1 LPRVGSDPRATSSWD
16 GSRWPRAAKRRSIPN
31 NNNHVREDTMTYL
44 GSNTSCFCSACN
56 SSTAPSRRQFLCTT
70 AAGAVVSS
78 AVSAVGGAITG
89 TARAQPAAA
98 GRPIVI
104 KGGCVLTLDRAVGD
118 FERADVL
125 VERGKISAV
134 APSIDAPDA
143 EVIDA
148 AHMIVMPGLVD
159 THRHMW
165 QGILRN
171 VLPDGSL
178 DDYIA
183 VVQKVFGAKYA
194 PDDVY
199 AGDYFSALGA
209 IDSGVTC
216 ILDWS
221 HIHNTPEHTD
231 AAVKALGDSGV
242 RAVFG
247 YGNAQTADGR
257 WWEAKGAKYPDDI
270 ARLRKQYFSS
280 DDQLV
285 TLAMAAPSGSPEQ
298 ILPTFKAAR
307 DAGARITIHVGV
319 GERGRVGLLEKLN
332 AEGALKS
339 DTTYIHCC
347 TLNDT
352 EWKLIRD
359 TGGTVSI
366 ASYVETL
373 MGHGN
378 PPIQKAIDTGIRPS
392 LSVDVETSVP
402 NDFFA
407 QMRTVF
413 SLQKNEVWARRLAG
427 DKNPPK
433 FLTGR
438 EVLEFATIEGARANG
453 LERKTGTLTPGK
465 DADIILLRTDR
476 LNVMPMNNAV
486 GAVVTSM
493 GPQNVDTV
501 LIAGKVM
508 KRNGQLVG
516 LDLSRLDRMASEARD
531 RLYANAGVKNARI

>member
-1 LPRVGSDPRATSSWD
+1 MTDLRSAGRA
-16 GSRWPRAAKRRSIPN
+16 GG
-31 NNNHVREDTMTYL
+31 Y
-44 GSNTSCFCSACN
+44 SCSCGACMP
-56 SSTAPSRRQFLCTT
+56 SPAMSRRRFLCTS
-70 AAGAVVSS
+70 AAGAVVAS
-78 AVSAVGGAITG
+78 AAMGALAG
-89 TARAQPAAA
+89 AARAQPAGGTAP
-98 GRPIVI
+98 GRPILI

-118 FERADVL
+118 FEQADVL
-125 VERGKISAV
+125 IEGGKISAV
-134 APSIDAPDA
+134 RPNIDAPNA

-148 AHMIVMPGLVD
+148 GRMIVMPGMID

-178 DDYIA
+178 EDYRNLI
-183 VVQKVFGAKYA
+183 QRKFGAAYT

-199 AGDYFSALGA
+199 AGNLFSALGA

-221 HIHNTPEHTD
+221 HIHNTPAHSD
-231 AAVKALGDSGV
+231 AAIKALADSGV
-242 RAVFG
+242 RAVFA
-247 YGNAQTADGR
+247 YGNGQNETGR
-257 WWEAKGAKYPDDI
+257 FWEMAGAKYPDDI
-270 ARLRKQYFSS
+270 VRLRKQYFSS
-280 DDQLV
+280 EDQLL
-285 TLAMAAPSGSPEQ
+285 TLYLAGPSAAPEL
-298 ILPTFKAAR
+298 ILKAFNAAR
-307 DAGARITIHVGV
+307 DVGARITIHVGV
-319 GERGRVGLLEKLN
+319 GEFGRNALLEKLN
-332 AEGALKS
+332 AANALKA

-359 TGGTVSI
+359 TGGTISI
-366 ASYVETL
+366 AGYVETL

-427 DKNPPK
+427 DKDPPK
-433 FLTGR
+433 FLTVR
-438 EVLEFATIEGARANG
+438 EVLEFATVEGARANG
-453 LERKTGTLTPGK
+453 LARKVGTLAPGK
-465 DADIILLRTDR
+465 DADLILLRTDR

-516 LDLSRLDRMASEARD
+516 VDLAKLERLGNEARD
-531 RLYANAGVKNARI
+531 RLYANAKVKNTRI

>member
-1 LPRVGSDPRATSSWD
+1 MTHLRGFAGDSSC
-16 GSRWPRAAKRRSIPN
+16 A
-31 NNNHVREDTMTYL
+31 
-44 GSNTSCFCSACN
+44 CSACN
-56 SSTAPSRRQFLCTT
+56 PSPALSRRQFLCTT
-70 AAGAVVSS
+70 AATAVAASAVV
-78 AVSAVGGAITG
+78 GG
-89 TARAQPAAA
+89 TARAQQPGGATAP
-98 GRPIVI
+98 GRAILI
-104 KGGCVLTLDRAVGD
+104 KGGCVLTLDRAAGD
-118 FERADVL
+118 FEQADVL
-125 VERGKISAV
+125 IEGGKISAV
-134 APSIDAPDA
+134 RPNIAAPNA
-143 EVIDA
+143 EVVDA
-148 AHMIVMPGLVD
+148 ARMIVMPGLVD

-165 QGILRN
+165 QGVLRN

-178 DDYIA
+178 DDYFA
-183 VVQKVFGAKYA
+183 VVQKTFGAKYT

-199 AGDYFSALGA
+199 AGDYLSALGA

-231 AAVKALGDSGV
+231 AAIKALGDSGV
-242 RAVFG
+242 RAVFA

-257 WWEAKGAKYPDDI
+257 WWEAKGSKFPGDI

-285 TLAMAAPSGSPEQ
+285 TLYLAAPSGAPEA

-307 DAGARITIHVGV
+307 DVGARITIHVGV
-319 GERGRVGLLEKLN
+319 GERGRAGLLEKLN
-332 AEGALKS
+332 AANALKS

-359 TGGTVSI
+359 TGGTISI
-366 ASYVETL
+366 AGYVETL
-373 MGHGN
+373 MGHGH

-413 SLQKNEVWARRLAG
+413 SLQKNDVWARRLAG
-427 DKNPPK
+427 DKDAPK
-433 FLTGR
+433 FLTVR

-453 LERKTGTLTPGK
+453 LERKIGTLTPGK
-465 DADIILLRTDR
+465 DADIVLLRTDR

-493 GPQNVDTV
+493 GPQNVDAV

-516 LDLSRLDRMASEARD
+516 VDFDRLTKLGNEARD

>member
-1 LPRVGSDPRATSSWD
+1 
-16 GSRWPRAAKRRSIPN
+16 
-31 NNNHVREDTMTYL
+31 MTR
-44 GSNTSCFCSACN
+44 CFCSVCN
-56 SSTAPSRRQFLCTT
+56 SSPALSRREFLCTSAAT
-70 AAGAVVSS
+70 AVAATSIAGAVV
-78 AVSAVGGAITG
+78 G
-89 TARAQPAAA
+89 TANAQPAAA
-98 GRPIVI
+98 GRAILI
-104 KGGCVLTLDRAVGD
+104 KGGCVLSLDRVVGD
-118 FERADVL
+118 FEQADVL
-125 VERGKISAV
+125 IENGKISAV
-134 APSIDAPDA
+134 RPNISAPNA

-148 AHMIVMPGLVD
+148 ARMIVMPGMVD

-178 DDYIA
+178 EDYRN
-183 VVQKVFGAKYA
+183 VVQRTFGAKYT

-221 HIHNTPEHTD
+221 HIHNTPEHSD
-231 AAVKALGDSGV
+231 AAVKALADSGV
-242 RAVFG
+242 RAIFA
-247 YGNAQTADGR
+247 YGNPQNETGR
-257 WWEAKGAKYPDDI
+257 FWEMKGHKFPEDI

-280 DDQLV
+280 EDQLL
-285 TLAMAAPSGSPEQ
+285 TLYMAAPSNTLELALQ
-298 ILPTFKAAR
+298 TFKAAR
-307 DAGARITIHVGV
+307 DVGARITIHVGV
-319 GERGRVGLLEKLN
+319 GEFGRNALLEKIN
-332 AEGALKS
+332 AQQALRS

-373 MGHGN
+373 MGHGH

-402 NDFFA
+402 NDFFQ

-413 SLQKNEVWARRLAG
+413 SLQKNDVWARKLAG
-427 DKNPPK
+427 DKEPPK
-433 FLTGR
+433 FLTVR

-453 LERKTGTLTPGK
+453 LDHKIGTLSPGK
-465 DADIILLRTDR
+465 EADIILLRTDR

-501 LIAGKVM
+501 LIAGNIM
-508 KRNGQLVG
+508 KRDGQMVG
-516 LDLSRLDRMASEARD
+516 LDMARLQRLGDEARD
-531 RLYANAGVKNARI
+531 RLYAAAKVKNSRI

>member
-1 LPRVGSDPRATSSWD
+1 
-16 GSRWPRAAKRRSIPN
+16 
-31 NNNHVREDTMTYL
+31 
-44 GSNTSCFCSACN
+44 
-56 SSTAPSRRQFLCTT
+56 
-70 AAGAVVSS
+70 
-78 AVSAVGGAITG
+78 
-89 TARAQPAAA
+89 
-98 GRPIVI
+98 
-104 KGGCVLTLDRAVGD
+104 
-118 FERADVL
+118 
-125 VERGKISAV
+125 
-134 APSIDAPDA
+134 
-143 EVIDA
+143 
-148 AHMIVMPGLVD
+148 
-159 THRHMW
+159 
-165 QGILRN
+165 
-171 VLPDGSL
+171 
-178 DDYIA
+178 
-183 VVQKVFGAKYA
+183 
-194 PDDVY
+194 
-199 AGDYFSALGA
+199 
-209 IDSGVTC
+209 VTC
-216 ILDWS
+216 VLDWS

-231 AAVKALGDSGV
+231 AAIKALGDSGV
-242 RAVFG
+242 RAVFA

-257 WWEAKGAKYPDDI
+257 WWEAKGSKFPDDI

-285 TLAMAAPSGSPEQ
+285 TLFLAAPSGAPEA

-307 DAGARITIHVGV
+307 DVGARITIHVGV
-319 GERGRVGLLEKLN
+319 GERGRAGLLEKLN
-332 AEGALKS
+332 AAGALKS

-359 TGGTVSI
+359 TGGTISI
-366 ASYVETL
+366 AGYVETL

-378 PPIQKAIDTGIRPS
+378 PPTQKAIDTGIRPS

-407 QMRTVF
+407 QMRTIF

-433 FLTGR
+433 FLTVR
-438 EVLEFATIEGARANG
+438 EVLEFATVEGARANG
-453 LERKTGTLTPGK
+453 LERKIGTLTPGK
-465 DADIILLRTDR
+465 DADVVLLRTDR

-516 LDLSRLDRMASEARD
+516 VDFDRLTKLGNEARD

>member
-1 LPRVGSDPRATSSWD
+1 
-16 GSRWPRAAKRRSIPN
+16 
-31 NNNHVREDTMTYL
+31 M
-44 GSNTSCFCSACN
+44 TSCFCGAC
-56 SSTAPSRRQFLCTT
+56 SPSPALSRRQFLCTT
-70 AAGAVVSS
+70 AATAVAASTV
-78 AVSAVGGAITG
+78 AATVGGTATAQQPGGATAPGRAIL
-89 TARAQPAAA
+89 
-98 GRPIVI
+98 I
-104 KGGCVLTLDRAVGD
+104 KGGCVLSLDRAVGD
-118 FERADVL
+118 FEQADVL
-125 VERGKISAV
+125 VEGGKISAV
-134 APSIDAPDA
+134 RPNISAPNA

-148 AHMIVMPGLVD
+148 AHMIVAPGFVD

-165 QGILRN
+165 EGILRN

-183 VVQKVFGAKYA
+183 VVQKTFGAIYT

-199 AGDYFSALGA
+199 AGNYVSALGA
-209 IDSGVTC
+209 IDCGVTC

-242 RAVFG
+242 RAVFA

-257 WWEAKGAKYPDDI
+257 WWEAKGSKFPGDI

-285 TLAMAAPSGSPEQ
+285 TLFIAAPSGSPEQ
-298 ILPTFKAAR
+298 ILPSFKAAR
-307 DAGARITIHVGV
+307 DVGARITIHVGV

-332 AEGALKS
+332 AEQALKS

-373 MGHGN
+373 MGHGL

-402 NDFFA
+402 NDFFQ
-407 QMRTVF
+407 QMRTAL
-413 SLQKNEVWARRLAG
+413 SLQKNGVWERRLAG

-433 FLTGR
+433 FLTVR

-453 LERKTGTLTPGK
+453 DL
-465 DADIILLRTDR
+465 ILLRTDR

-493 GPQNVDTV
+493 NSGNVDTV
-501 LIAGKVM
+501 LVAGKVM

-516 LDLSRLDRMASEARD
+516 VDFDRVARLGNAARD
-531 RLYANAGVKNARI
+531 RIYANANVKNTRI

>member
-1 LPRVGSDPRATSSWD
+1 MT
-16 GSRWPRAAKRRSIPN
+16 
-31 NNNHVREDTMTYL
+31 HVR
-44 GSNTSCFCSACN
+44 GSAASSSCFCSACN
-56 SSTAPSRRQFLCTT
+56 SSPALSRRQFLCTT
-70 AAGAVVSS
+70 AATAVAASTVIGAS
-78 AVSAVGGAITG
+78 GGPV
-89 TARAQPAAA
+89 RAQQPSAATA
-98 GRPIVI
+98 SGRAILI
-104 KGGCVLTLDRAVGD
+104 KGGCVLTLDRTVGD

-125 VERGKISAV
+125 VEGGKISAV
-134 APSIDAPDA
+134 RPEISAPNA
-143 EVIDA
+143 EVVDA
-148 AHMIVMPGLVD
+148 SRMIVAPGFVD

-178 DDYIA
+178 EDYRN
-183 VVQKVFGAKYA
+183 VVRRTFGPKYA

-199 AGDYFSALGA
+199 AGDLFSAIGA
-209 IDSGVTC
+209 VDSGVTC

-221 HIHNTPEHTD
+221 HIHNTPDHTD
-231 AAVKALGDSGV
+231 AAIKGLAESGV
-242 RAVFG
+242 RAVFA
-247 YGNAQTADGR
+247 YGNPQNETGR
-257 WWEAKGAKYPDDI
+257 YWEMKGHKYPEDI

-280 DDQLV
+280 ADQLM
-285 TLAMAAPSGSPEQ
+285 TLSMAAPSAAPEL
-298 ILPTFKAAR
+298 ILQSFKAAR
-307 DAGARITIHVGV
+307 DVGARITIHVGV
-319 GERGRVGLLEKLN
+319 GQFGRNALLEKLH
-332 AEGALKS
+332 AEKALHS

-359 TGGTVSI
+359 TGGTISI
-366 ASYVETL
+366 AGYVETL
-373 MGHGN
+373 MGHGH

-402 NDFFA
+402 NDFFQ

-413 SLQKNEVWARRLAG
+413 SLQKNDVWARKLAG
-427 DKNPPK
+427 DKEPPK
-433 FLTGR
+433 FLTVR

-453 LERKTGTLTPGK
+453 LDQKIGTLSPGK
-465 DADIILLRTDR
+465 EADIILLRTDR

-501 LIAGKVM
+501 LIGGKVM

-516 LDLSRLDRMASEARD
+516 VDFARLARLGEEARE
-531 RLYANAGVKNARI
+531 RLFSNAGVPRSRV

>member
-1 LPRVGSDPRATSSWD
+1 MTGLPNSHFAGF
-16 GSRWPRAAKRRSIPN
+16 G
-31 NNNHVREDTMTYL
+31 
-44 GSNTSCFCSACN
+44 ACGCPGCGP
-56 SSTAPSRRQFLCTT
+56 ALSRRQFLCTT
-70 AAGAVVSS
+70 AAGAVAAPALAASV
-78 AVSAVGGAITG
+78 TG
-89 TARAQPAAA
+89 TALAQQAPAAA
-98 GRPIVI
+98 SGRPILI
-104 KGGCVLTLDRAVGD
+104 KGGCVLSLDRAVGD
-118 FERADVL
+118 HEQADVL
-125 VERGKISAV
+125 IEGSKISAV
-134 APSIDAPDA
+134 RPNISAANA

-148 AHMIVMPGLVD
+148 ANMIVMPGFVD

-178 DDYIA
+178 EDYRNL
-183 VVQKVFGAKYA
+183 VQRKFGANYT

-199 AGDYFSALGA
+199 AGDLFSALGA
-209 IDSGVTC
+209 IDTGVTC
-216 ILDWS
+216 VLDWS
-221 HIHNTPEHTD
+221 HIHNTPDHTD
-231 AAVKALGDSGV
+231 AAVKALRESGV
-242 RAVFG
+242 RAVFA
-247 YGNAQTADGR
+247 YGNPQNETGR
-257 WWEAKGAKYPDDI
+257 FWEMQGHKFPDDI

-280 DDQLV
+280 DDQLT
-285 TLAMAAPSGSPEQ
+285 TLYMAAPSGAPEL
-298 ILPTFKAAR
+298 ILKSFKAAR
-307 DAGARITIHVGV
+307 DVEARISIHVGV
-319 GERGRVGLLEKLN
+319 GEFGRNALLEKLN
-332 AEGALKS
+332 AEKALKS

-366 ASYVETL
+366 AGYVETL

-378 PPIQKAIDTGIRPS
+378 PPTQKAIDTGIRPS

-402 NDFFA
+402 NDFFQ

-433 FLTGR
+433 FLTVR
-438 EVLEFATIEGARANG
+438 EVLEFATVEGARANG
-453 LERKTGTLTPGK
+453 LDRKIGTLTPGK
-465 DADIILLRTDR
+465 DADIILLRTDQ

-508 KRNGQLVG
+508 KRAGQLLGV
-516 LDLSRLDRMASEARD
+516 DFARLTRLGNEAHE
-531 RLYANAGVKNARI
+531 RLYRNAKVPRARV

>member
-1 LPRVGSDPRATSSWD
+1 MTHPRVTSWGD
-16 GSRWPRAAKRRSIPN
+16 RI
-31 NNNHVREDTMTYL
+31 
-44 GSNTSCFCSACN
+44 SCFCSACRPK
-56 SSTAPSRRQFLCTT
+56 SAISRRELLCTS
-70 AAGAVVSS
+70 AAGAIAASTAIIGTTHAQQPTPG
-78 AVSAVGGAITG
+78 AV
-89 TARAQPAAA
+89 P
-98 GRPIVI
+98 GRSLLI
-104 KGGCVLTLDRAVGD
+104 KNGCVLSLDSTIGD

-125 VERGKISAV
+125 VEGGKISAIAANIE
-134 APSIDAPDA
+134 APSA
-143 EVIDA
+143 EVIEA
-148 AHMIVMPGLVD
+148 ARMIVMPGFVD

-183 VVQKVFGAKYA
+183 TVQKVFGANYT

-221 HIHNTPEHTD
+221 HIHNTPEHSD
-231 AAVKALGDSGV
+231 AAVKALRDSGV
-242 RAVFG
+242 RAVFA
-247 YGNAQTADGR
+247 YGNAQTPDGR
-257 WWEAKGAKYPDDI
+257 WWEAKGSKFPEDI

-285 TLAMAAPSGSPEQ
+285 TLYLAAPSGSPEQ

-307 DAGARITIHVGV
+307 DVGARITIHVGV

-332 AEGALKS
+332 AAGAMKP

-407 QMRTVF
+407 QMRTIF

-433 FLTGR
+433 FLTVR
-438 EVLEFATIEGARANG
+438 EVLEFATVEGARANG
-453 LERKTGTLTPGK
+453 LERKIGTLTPGK

-493 GPQNVDTV
+493 GPHNVDTV

-508 KRNGQLVG
+508 KRGGQLVG
-516 LDLSRLDRMASEARD
+516 VDFERLNRLGNEARD
-531 RLYANAGVKNARI
+531 RLYANAKVKNARI

>member
-1 LPRVGSDPRATSSWD
+1 MTHQRATGWGNFSSCICPTC
-16 GSRWPRAAKRRSIPN
+16 R
-31 NNNHVREDTMTYL
+31 T
-44 GSNTSCFCSACN
+44 TSV
-56 SSTAPSRRQFLCTT
+56 PSRREFLGTS
-70 AAGAVVSS
+70 AAGAIAAST
-78 AVSAVGGAITG
+78 AMIG
-89 TARAQPAAA
+89 TTRAQQPAPGALS
-98 GRPIVI
+98 GRPLLI
-104 KGGCVLTLDRAVGD
+104 KDGCVLTLDRVIGN
-118 FERADVL
+118 FEQADVL
-125 VERGKISAV
+125 IERGKISAV
-134 APSIDAPDA
+134 RPNIAVADA

-148 AHMIVMPGLVD
+148 TRMIVVPGFVD

-183 VVQKVFGAKYA
+183 TVQKIFGANYT

-199 AGDYFSALGA
+199 TGDYFSALGA

-221 HIHNTPEHTD
+221 HIHNTPAHTD
-231 AAVKALGDSGV
+231 AAIKALMDSGA
-242 RAVFG
+242 RAVFA

-257 WWEAKGAKYPDDI
+257 WWEAKGSKYPDDI

-285 TLAMAAPSGSPEQ
+285 TLYMAAPSGAPEQ

-319 GERGRVGLLEKLN
+319 GERGRAALLEKLN
-332 AEGALKS
+332 AANALSS

-347 TLNDT
+347 ALNDT

-366 ASYVETL
+366 AGYVETL
-373 MGHGN
+373 MGHGS
-378 PPIQKAIDTGIRPS
+378 PPIQKAIDMGIRPS

-407 QMRTVF
+407 QMRTVL
-413 SLQKNEVWARRLAG
+413 SLQKKDVWDRRLAG

-433 FLTGR
+433 FLTAR

-453 LERKTGTLTPGK
+453 LERKIGTLTPGK
-465 DADIILLRTDR
+465 LADIILLRTDR

-501 LIAGKVM
+501 LIGGKVM
-508 KRNGQLVG
+508 KRNGQLLGV
-516 LDLSRLDRMASEARD
+516 DFDRLARLGNDARD
-531 RLYANAGVKNARI
+531 RLYATAKVKNTRI

>member
-1 LPRVGSDPRATSSWD
+1 MTHAFNSGCACCLPTNA
-16 GSRWPRAAKRRSIPN
+16 
-31 NNNHVREDTMTYL
+31 L
-44 GSNTSCFCSACN
+44 
-56 SSTAPSRRQFLCTT
+56 SRRQFLCTA
-70 AAGAVVSS
+70 AAGVAAAPLVAAV
-78 AVSAVGGAITG
+78 AGGE
-89 TARAQPAAA
+89 AQAATKPTQA
-98 GRPIVI
+98 GRPILI
-104 KGGCVLTLDRAVGD
+104 KGGCVLSLDRAVGD
-118 FERADVL
+118 FEQADVL
-125 VERGKISAV
+125 IEGTKITAV
-134 APSIDAPDA
+134 QPNINAPNAQ
-143 EVIDA
+143 VIDA
-148 AHMIVMPGLVD
+148 KNRIVMPGFVD

-165 QGILRN
+165 QGFLRN

-178 DDYIA
+178 EDYRN
-183 VVQKVFGAKYA
+183 VVQRTFGAKMI

-199 AGDYFSALGA
+199 AADLLSALGA

-216 ILDWS
+216 VLDWS
-221 HIHNTPEHTD
+221 HIGNSPEHTD
-231 AAVKALGDSGV
+231 ACIKGLQESGV
-242 RAVFG
+242 RAVFA
-247 YGNAQTADGR
+247 YGAGQNETGR
-257 WWEAKGAKYPDDI
+257 VMEIATAKYPGDI

-280 DDQLV
+280 DNQLV
-285 TLAMAAPSGSPEQ
+285 TLYLAALGGAPEATLSQ
-298 ILPTFKAAR
+298 FKTAR
-307 DAGARITIHVGV
+307 DVGARITIHVGV
-319 GERGRVGLLEKLN
+319 GEFGRNALLEKLN
-332 AEGALKS
+332 AESGLKD

-352 EWKLIRD
+352 EWKLIKD

-402 NDFFA
+402 NDFFQ

-413 SLQKNEVWARRLAG
+413 SLQKNEVWARRLSG

-433 FLTGR
+433 FLTAR

-453 LERKTGTLTPGK
+453 LERKIGTLTPGK

-508 KRNGQLVG
+508 KRTGQLVG
-516 LDLSRLDRMASEARD
+516 VDFDRLTRLGDQARD
-531 RLYANAGVKNARI
+531 RLYANANVKNVRL